1 MFGLES
7 HTEPALMLL
16 CSFLNVYAPPFL
28 VDPLTESVAELL
40 ISFSLGI
47 PNSYRLLREQAYVSS
62 SYTGEQINSSEAPS
76 NKHTPQTPRA
86 HRRLLPFFCA
96 RLLGPAV
103 PSPWRRHPGWGCCP
117 LAEAPMPGL
126 LPPRGS
132 AYARAVAPSRKRP
145 CRGDPSSLRYPD

>member
-47 PNSYRLLREQAYVSS
+47 PNSYRLMREQASVSS
-62 SYTGEQINSSEAPS
+62 S
-76 NKHTPQTPRA
+76 
-86 HRRLLPFFCA
+86 
-96 RLLGPAV
+96 
-103 PSPWRRHPGWGCCP
+103 
-117 LAEAPMPGL
+117 
-126 LPPRGS
+126 
-132 AYARAVAPSRKRP
+132 
-145 CRGDPSSLRYPD
+145 